1 MKDMD
6 QLPGLVRQ
14 EKEALGAYVL
24 ILYKLYH
31 RKLQLSGKAKSE
43 KNNYLN
49 DFIEYLP
56 SFIGFLT
63 FKSWYYSNEVLLFK
77 E

>member
-14 EKEALGAYVL
+14 EKEGLSAYSL
-24 ILYKLYH
+24 ILYKLYY

-43 KNNYLN
+43 KNTYLN
-49 DFIEYLP
+49 DFIEY
-56 SFIGFLT
+56 FF
-63 FKSWYYSNEVLLFK
+63 FFV
-77 E
+77 